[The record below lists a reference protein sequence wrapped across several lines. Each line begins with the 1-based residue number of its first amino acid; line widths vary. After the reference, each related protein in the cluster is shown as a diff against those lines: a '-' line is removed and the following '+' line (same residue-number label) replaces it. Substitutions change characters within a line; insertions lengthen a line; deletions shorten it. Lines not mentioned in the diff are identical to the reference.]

1 MSDLLRK
8 PVLLTGASGNL
19 GRYLA
24 KTLGALGWKLRLTDM
39 APFPDALPE
48 QATFRRVDLA
58 DGVEVIRLVE
68 GCGLVLHFGGASTD
82 EWSFGGIE
90 AANLTGLYNVY
101 EGARLARARVV
112 FASSN
117 HAIGFHERSERLD
130 SECPLLPDSLY
141 GASKAFGELV
151 AGLYWH
157 KHRVESVL
165 VRIGSCFPE
174 PVDERMLSTW
184 LSFGDLGRL
193 MVASAEAET
202 ETVGCKVIWG
212 ASNNSRSFWGRD
224 DREALGWAPQ
234 DSADAF
240 ANEVMGKVSD
250 NPVAERFQGGAY
262 AGRG

>member
-19 GRYLA
+19 GRHLA
-24 KTLGALGWKLRLTDM
+24 KTLGALGWTLRLTDM
-39 APFPDALPE
+39 AAFPDELPPG
-48 QATFRRVDLA
+48 ATFRRVDLA
-58 DGVEVIRLVE
+58 DGVEVMRLVE

-82 EWSFGGIE
+82 EWSFKGIE
-90 AANLTGLYNVY
+90 AANLTGLYHVY
-101 EGARLARARVV
+101 EGARLTRARVV

-117 HAIGFHERSERLD
+117 HAIGFHPRSERLD
-130 SECPLLPDSLY
+130 SDCSLLPDSLY
-141 GASKAFGELV
+141 GASKAFGEGV

-174 PVDERMLSTW
+174 PIDERMLSTW
-184 LSFGDLGRL
+184 LSYADLARL
-193 MVASAEAET
+193 MVASAQA

-212 ASNNSRSFWGRD
+212 ASNNSRSFWGKD
-224 DREALGWAPQ
+224 DRAALGWAPQ
-234 DSADAF
+234 DSADVY
-240 ANEVMGKVSD
+240 ANKVMGKVSD